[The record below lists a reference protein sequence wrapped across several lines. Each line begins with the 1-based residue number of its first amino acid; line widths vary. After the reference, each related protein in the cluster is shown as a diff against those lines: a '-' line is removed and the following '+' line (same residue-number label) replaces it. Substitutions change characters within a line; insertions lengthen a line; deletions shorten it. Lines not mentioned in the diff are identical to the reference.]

1 MSKAKILIV
10 EDEMVTAEDLRTTLV
25 RMDYEPVAVISTGE
39 MAVKI
44 AGELQVD
51 LVLMDVKLKGEMD
64 GVEAAG
70 IIHENYGIP
79 VIYLTAYADNSLLER
94 AKLTGPYGYVVK
106 PFSDKELHSSVEI
119 ALFKSQSDK
128 QIAHLNSVLKA
139 IRNINQL
146 ITHEKN
152 PGLLIRQ
159 ACEMMVDSR
168 GYGSAWIILLNREGE
183 YVDSAETGIG
193 KSFRTLVER
202 YKKMDIPICCETA
215 QRTDGVIVMENI
227 KKDCPDCPLSQKY
240 EEGKCLQSR
249 LAHQD
254 RIYGFM
260 SVGVSS
266 GQPVNV
272 EELDLIE
279 EVSDDLAFALYT
291 FEADLEKQKL
301 EAQLIQSQKLEAIG
315 SLVSGVVH
323 EINNPLTGMIN
334 YADLIEE
341 KMPEGDLKEY
351 AQGIM
356 FEGKRVAGIVK
367 NLLAF
372 SRTSQNVEAPVSLA
386 DVILGT
392 LSLVQPTLKKDQV
405 MLETDLP
412 DNLDSVI
419 CNSQQIRQVV
429 LNLITNAGHALNK
442 RYKKWDANK
451 KLMIKL
457 RPLKRDGI
465 DWQQILV
472 EDYGT
477 GIPKKKIDK
486 IFEEFYT
493 TKPEGEGTGL
503 GLSVSKKI
511 IDDHGGSLRVESKEN
526 KFTRFY
532 VELKVKPE
540 KKEGK
545 IE

>member
-10 EDEMVTAEDLRTTLV
+10 EDEMVTAEDLRTTLI
-25 RMDYEPVAVISTGE
+25 RMDYEPIAVISTGE
-39 MAVKI
+39 MAVKK
-44 AGELQVD
+44 AAELNVD
-51 LVLMDVKLKGEMD
+51 LVLMDVKLKGKMD

-70 IIHENYGIP
+70 IIHESYGIP
-79 VIYLTAYADNSLLER
+79 VIYLTAYADNPLLER

-106 PFSDKELHSSVEI
+106 PFSEKELHSSVEI

-152 PGLLIRQ
+152 PKHLIRR

-168 GYGSAWIILLNREGE
+168 GYGSSWIILLNNEGE
-183 YVDSAETGIG
+183 YVDSAETGVG
-193 KSFRTLVER
+193 KQFQTLVER
-202 YKKMDIPICCETA
+202 YKKLDIPVCCKTA
-215 QRTDGVIVMENI
+215 KRTEGVIVMDNI
-227 KKDCPDCPLSQKY
+227 ESDCPDCPLAVKY
-240 EEGKCLQSR
+240 KNGKCLQAR
-249 LAHQD
+249 LSHQD

-260 SVGVSS
+260 SVGVSQ
-266 GQPVNV
+266 GQLINA
-272 EELDLIE
+272 EELELIE

-291 FEADLEKQKL
+291 FEADLEKRKL

-341 KMPEGDLKEY
+341 KMPEGELKEY

-356 FEGKRVAGIVK
+356 FEGNRVAGIVK

-372 SRTSQNVEAPVSLA
+372 SRTSQNVEAPVSLS

-392 LSLVQPTLKKDQV
+392 LSLVQPTLRKDQIT
-405 MLETDLP
+405 LETDLP
-412 DNLDSVI
+412 DNLDSVV

-429 LNLITNAGHALNK
+429 LNLITNASHALNK
-442 RYKKWDANK
+442 RYKRWDDDK
-451 KLMIKL
+451 RLIIKL
-457 RPLKRDGI
+457 TPLKRDGI
-465 DWQQILV
+465 DWQQIVV
-472 EDYGT
+472 EDHGV
-477 GIPKKKIDK
+477 GIPKNKIDK
-486 IFEEFYT
+486 IFDEFYT

-511 IDDHGGSLRVESKEN
+511 IDDHGGTLSVESKEN
-526 KFTRFY
+526 KFTRFFID
-532 VELKVKPE
+532 LKVTPD
-540 KKEGK
+540 KKE
-545 IE
+545 